1 MRYILAWIAAFFP
14 FLHGTRYEV
23 NLHACSEEQ
32 ILVEYEESVFPITLF
47 NVWIS
52 EEGQKQVC
60 PLLEQAKR
68 LEIEADAVS
77 AIEEPL
83 DVYVF
88 ADGKLVQSILLER
101 EIASVAIRNP
111 QYRYAKEMQDA
122 TQSEETISTA
132 VKQRDVP
139 DHTRGNLILGF
150 SSMVWA
156 SVFVFFLY
164 RCAGILQAGQIHVY
178 GDDCISHHMYHIP
191 ERTGS
196 ASGCL

>member
-1 MRYILAWIAAFFP
+1 MYMRYILAWIAAFFP

-150 SSMVWA
+150 SSIVWA

-164 RCAGILQAGQIHVY
+164 KKFH
-178 GDDCISHHMYHIP
+178 
-191 ERTGS
+191 
-196 ASGCL
+196 